1 MHSPS
6 LDSNTG
12 FLSRSK
18 PEGAANSDEA
28 DAKERRT
35 VVQVIDDST
44 DTALPV
50 EHEVSSNV
58 ATRRVE
64 DLALRS
70 TNLKHRVF
78 NNDAVVNVRT
88 PSLEPTGLNP
98 ISLGLKV
105 ADKAELTPTTTIKVK
120 ELAVGSAVFTAVVKK
135 TADISYID
143 ERKQKRARAI
153 NLWWDLLATVIDASE
168 IGRKASAEAPA
179 DHLDC
184 SYAKEILDACF
195 GLKSPGTFLK
205 RYYSLKSFHDWCVQF
220 KTDAWLPMTEG
231 LAWEYTS
238 DGSKQW
244 QPLLPRRHRSWK
256 HADFA
261 ALSSVSK
268 ARIWLSPASECVV
281 LRIR

>member
-1 MHSPS
+1 M
-6 LDSNTG
+6 
-12 FLSRSK
+12 
-18 PEGAANSDEA
+18 
-28 DAKERRT
+28 
-35 VVQVIDDST
+35 VQVIDDST

-143 ERKQKRARAI
+143 ER
-153 NLWWDLLATVIDASE
+153 IDASE

-179 DHLDC
+179 DHLD
-184 SYAKEILDACF
+184 S
-195 GLKSPGTFLK
+195 
-205 RYYSLKSFHDWCVQF
+205 
-220 KTDAWLPMTEG
+220 
-231 LAWEYTS
+231 
-238 DGSKQW
+238 
-244 QPLLPRRHRSWK
+244 
-256 HADFA
+256 
-261 ALSSVSK
+261 
-268 ARIWLSPASECVV
+268 
-281 LRIR
+281 